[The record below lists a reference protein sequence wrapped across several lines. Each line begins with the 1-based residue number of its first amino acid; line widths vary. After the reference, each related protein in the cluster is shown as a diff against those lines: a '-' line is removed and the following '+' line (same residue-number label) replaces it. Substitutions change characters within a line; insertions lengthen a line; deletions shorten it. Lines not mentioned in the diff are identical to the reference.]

1 MIAASWLDFGLPANA
16 EHVRTVALRLLFALV
31 LGALIAWVR
40 TDGRARPTRARQTLV
55 FSLLLLPV
63 LVAMTTLVVADNVAR
78 AFGLVGALSIVRFR
92 TVVEDTRDTV
102 FIVFAVVAG
111 MGAGAGNL
119 AVCGVGVPLVGAVA
133 AILNRRQRLAP
144 AATASMILELRVG
157 LGHDVD
163 VIVRECLGRRRV
175 AARLVGVATARQG
188 ASADYRYEIA
198 VSPEDARRIAE
209 ELAAR
214 DGVQSLELREP

>member
-1 MIAASWLDFGLPANA
+1 MIASSWLDFGLPADA
-16 EHVRTVALRLLFALV
+16 EHVTTVALRLALALL
-31 LGALIAWVR
+31 LGGAIAWVR
-40 TDGRARPTRARQTLV
+40 SDGRAGATRARQPLV

-63 LVAMTTLVVADNVAR
+63 LVAMTTLIVDDNVAR

-92 TVVEDTRDTV
+92 TLVEDTRDTV

-119 AVCGVGVPLVGAVA
+119 AVCGVGVPLVSVVAVV
-133 AILNRRQRLAP
+133 LHRWQRLAP
-144 AATASMILELRVG
+144 SAVSSMRLEVRVG

-163 VIVRECLGRRRV
+163 AVVQESLARRGIV
-175 AARLVGVATARQG
+175 ARLVGVSTARQG
-188 ASADYRYEIA
+188 AAADYRYELA
-198 VSPEDARRIAE
+198 VSPQDARRIAE

-214 DGVQSLELREP
+214 DGVQSVDLREP

>member
-1 MIAASWLDFGLPANA
+1 MIASSWLDFGLPADA
-16 EHVRTVALRLLFALV
+16 QHVATVALRLVLALL
-31 LGALIAWVR
+31 LGGVIAWVR
-40 TDGRARPTRARQTLV
+40 SDGRAGATRARQPLV

-92 TVVEDTRDTV
+92 TLVEDTRDTV

-119 AVCGVGVPLVGAVA
+119 AVCGVGVPLVGVVAVA
-133 AILNRRQRLAP
+133 LQRRQRLAP
-144 AATASMILELRVG
+144 SPVSSMRLEVRVG

-163 VIVRECLGRRRV
+163 ALVEEPLARLGIV
-175 AARLVGVATARQG
+175 ARLVGVSTARQG
-188 ASADYRYEIA
+188 VAADYRYELA
-198 VSPEDARRIAE
+198 VSPKDARRIAT

-214 DGVQSLELREP
+214 DGVQSVDLREP

>member
-1 MIAASWLDFGLPANA
+1 MIASSWLDFALPADA
-16 EHVRTVALRLLFALV
+16 QHLTTVALRLVVALA
-31 LGALIAWVR
+31 LGAAIAWVR
-40 TDGRARPTRARQTLV
+40 CDAPAGATRARQPLV

-63 LVAMTTLVVADNVAR
+63 LVAMTTLIVADNVAR

-119 AVCGVGVPLVGAVA
+119 AVCGVGVPLVGGVA
-133 AILNRRQRLAP
+133 WILQRRQRVAP
-144 AATASMILELRVG
+144 SSVASMLLEVRVG

-163 VIVRECLGRRRV
+163 AVLKDCLGRRGV
-175 AARLVGVATARQG
+175 VSRLVGVSTARQG
-188 ASADYRYEIA
+188 AAADYRYAIA

-209 ELAAR
+209 DLAAR
-214 DGVQSLELREP
+214 DGIQSVDLREP